1 MPYMGGRE
9 ATQVIRQYERHH
21 NLDPVPIIALTAH
34 ASTSPPFPILP
45 SPHLTYLVSL
55 VIGDKERSL
64 QCGMDDHI
72 TKPLRRND
80 LINTIGKLGAERK
93 AHLMRSRWLHR
104 APVFR

>member
-34 ASTSPPFPILP
+34 ASTYISCYYCLKPNTP
-45 SPHLTYLVSL
+45 L

>member
-1 MPYMGGRE
+1 M
-9 ATQVIRQYERHH
+9 
-21 NLDPVPIIALTAH
+21 
-34 ASTSPPFPILP
+34 
-45 SPHLTYLVSL
+45 LVSNRAGPPML
-55 VIGDKERSL
+55 HEADIYIVIGDKERSL